1 MNMKTL
7 IMIACCGV
15 ASALAPF
22 SYANDIV
29 TSTPVTYMLSQQLLK
44 GTDIDVSY
52 LPPKRYGIERLT
64 NWFANK
70 GQQHVVEA
78 GKRATV
84 AITLRAIW
92 PQDPTYVYARQGNIH
107 LIEIDASQA
116 ISPRAQGVAALT
128 LEQGEISKYVWM
140 NPTNLIRMAAIVG
153 DDLQKV
159 YPQHQA
165 TIDTNQQALLLAM
178 RTLMNQQQ
186 AAIFAR
192 QMDSV
197 VLLSQAL
204 EDFAVGNQLF
214 VVERQFK
221 PQLEWTESDK
231 QKLKDRFEQDPTL
244 WLVTDKR
251 LSTEL
256 TSLVPS
262 ERILQVDVID
272 RWGSQGISV
281 QAPLARWQL

>member
-7 IMIACCGV
+7 VMVACSGIT
-15 ASALAPF
+15 SAFAPV
-22 SYANDIV
+22 SDANDII
-29 TSTPVTYMLSQQLLK
+29 TSTPVTYMLSQQLVQ
-44 GTDIDVSY
+44 GTDIDVVY

-64 NWFANK
+64 NWFASK
-70 GQQHVVEA
+70 GQQHAVEA
-78 GKRATV
+78 GKQATV
-84 AITLRAIW
+84 AITLGAIW

-116 ISPRAQGVAALT
+116 ISPRAQGVAVLT
-128 LEQGEISKYVWM
+128 LDKEEKSKYVWM

-159 YPQHQA
+159 YPQYQA
-165 TIDTNQQALLLAM
+165 KIETNQQALLLAI
-178 RTLMNQQQ
+178 RTLINQQQ
-186 AAIFAR
+186 AAIYAR
-192 QMDSV
+192 NIDSV

-204 EDFAVGNQLF
+204 EDFAAGNQLF

-221 PQLEWTESDK
+221 PELEWSEADK
-231 QKLKDRFEQDPTL
+231 QALKALFEQDETL
-244 WLVTDKR
+244 WLVTDRR

-256 TSLVPS
+256 TALVPR
-262 ERILQVDVID
+262 ERIWQIDVIE